1 VSVQDVAH
9 DVNDTSQEFSM
20 SSDPGVQPMDILA
33 IQKDYY
39 DRRWAREKFAN
50 TLQGSRC
57 SAILGEIAR
66 LDINQP
72 RILDLGCG
80 SGWLTAILGQFGP
93 TTGVDLSDHAVRE
106 ACKLYPWVRFYSA
119 NILEWDEAS
128 QLEKF
133 DIVVSQEV
141 IEHVSDKP
149 KYLRIA
155 FDFLKDGGTLLL
167 TTPNA
172 HTFAAMQEQVR
183 RSWSDQPFEELL
195 TPRQL
200 KQMVCSHF
208 NIVDARTIIPAGS
221 KGLYRIVNSYKLGK
235 ILERLGLN
243 RAFEAAC
250 LRAGFGLHT
259 IVVARKPAPR

>member
-1 VSVQDVAH
+1 
-9 DVNDTSQEFSM
+9 M
-20 SSDPGVQPMDILA
+20 SPDPGVQPMDILA

-57 SAILGEIAR
+57 AAILGEIAR

-80 SGWLTAILGQFGP
+80 SGWLSAILGQFGP
-93 TTGVDLSDHAVRE
+93 ITGVDLSDHVVRE
-106 ACKLYPWVRFYSA
+106 ACKLYPWVRFYTA
-119 NILEWDEAS
+119 NILEWEEAS

-195 TPRQL
+195 TPKQL
-200 KQMVCSHF
+200 KQMVCRLF
-208 NIVDARTIIPAGS
+208 DIVDVRTIIPAGS

-235 ILERLGLN
+235 ILENLGLH
-243 RAFEAAC
+243 RAFEAAG

-259 IVVARKPAPR
+259 FVVARKPAPR